1 MCGIAGFVAGPG
13 FAAGDGERRRL
24 LAAMTGTMAHRGPD
38 GEGLWLENEVALGHR
53 RLSIIDLAAGA
64 QPMRDADGRAAVTFN
79 GEIYN
84 FLEIRREL
92 EAKGYKFLT
101 NSDTEILLN
110 GYLAWGEGCLD
121 RFEGMFAF
129 AVWDRRRRVLFA
141 ARDRY
146 GKKPFYYTLQNGV
159 FAFASELSALKV
171 LPGLRFETP
180 RGMLAKF
187 LAHEYCPTPET
198 IFREVHK
205 LKPAHYLVYENGQ
218 VANRPYWDLP
228 VPDESTRE
236 SEEGLSRRLIELLAA
251 ATARRLV
258 SDVPLGMF
266 LSGGLDSSAVAALM
280 TRNSSTVKT
289 FSIGFTEAS
298 YDESKY
304 ARLVASRLGTEHH
317 ERILDAAACGELLP
331 SIVERFDEPM
341 SDPSIVPTY
350 LLSGVTREKV
360 TVALGGDG
368 GDELF
373 AGYETFYAF
382 KLAEWYNRLP
392 SFVRERVLDPLAGVL
407 PMSSGYVNLRL
418 AAQTFL
424 AGARAPR
431 WQRVQRWLAAFSP
444 ELLGGVLEGAGARA
458 LAPES
463 LYARTRELYEGYPA
477 ADPLA
482 KIFYVYAR
490 QYLLDY
496 ILVKVDRCSML
507 QSLEVRAPFLD
518 RDVAEFVWRLPVAL
532 KLRGFTGKY
541 LLRRA
546 LAGIVPPEVL
556 RRPKRGFLIPVS
568 QWLRGVLR
576 PVMEELLGEAHLRRQ
591 GLFNPGQ
598 VRRLVSEHV
607 SGAADH
613 RRPLW
618 TLLVLQIWLRRNA
631 PTIV

>member
-1 MCGIAGFVAGPG
+1 MCGIAGFVAGPD
-13 FAAGDGERRRL
+13 FAPGDGERRRL
-24 LAAMTGTMAHRGPD
+24 LAAMAGTMAHRGPD
-38 GEGLWLENEVALGHR
+38 GQGLWLENEAALGHR

-64 QPMRDADGRAAVTFN
+64 QPMLDADGRAAVTFN

-92 EAKGYKFLT
+92 EAKGFVFRT
-101 NSDTEILLN
+101 NSDTEVLLN

-129 AVWDRRRRVLFA
+129 ALWDRKRRVLFA

-146 GKKPFYYTLQNGV
+146 GKKPLYYTLQNGV
-159 FAFASELSALKV
+159 FAFASELTALRV
-171 LPGLRFETP
+171 LPCLRFETP
-180 RGMLAKF
+180 RAMLAKF
-187 LAHEYCPTPET
+187 LAHEYAPAPET
-198 IFREVHK
+198 IFRGVHK
-205 LKPAHYLVYENGQ
+205 LEPAHCLILEAGRIVT
-218 VANRPYWDLP
+218 RPYWDLP
-228 VPDESTRE
+228 VPDASTRE
-236 SEEGLSRRLIELLAA
+236 SEADLGRRLIELLDA

-258 SDVPLGMF
+258 SDVPLGVF

-280 TRNSSTVKT
+280 ARHCSLVKT
-289 FSIGFTEAS
+289 FSIGFEEAS

-304 ARLVASRLGTEHH
+304 ARLVASGLGTEHH
-317 ERILDAAACGELLP
+317 ERILNATRCGELLP

-341 SDPSIVPTY
+341 SDPSIVPTF
-350 LLSGVTREKV
+350 LLSGATREKV

-382 KLAEWYNRLP
+382 KLAEWLSRLP
-392 SFVRERVLDPLAGVL
+392 SFASGRLLDAVAARL
-407 PMSSGYVNLRL
+407 PMSAGYVNPRL

-424 AGARAPR
+424 AGAKLPR
-431 WQRVQRWLAAFSP
+431 WLRVQRWLSAFSP
-444 ELLGGVLEGAGARA
+444 ELLSGVLAGGESRC
-458 LAPES
+458 LAQET
-463 LYARTRELYEGYPA
+463 LYARTRELYERYPST
-477 ADPLA
+477 DPLA

-490 QYLLDY
+490 QYMLDY

-518 RDVAEFVWRLPVAL
+518 RDVAEFVWRLPVSL

-546 LAGIVPPEVL
+546 LSGIVPPQVL
-556 RRPKRGFLIPVS
+556 SRPKRGFLIPVS
-568 QWLRGVLR
+568 QWLRGVLG
-576 PVMEELLGEAHLRRQ
+576 PLMEELLGEEHLRAQ
-591 GLFNPGQ
+591 GLFNPAPVG
-598 VRRLVSEHV
+598 RLVAEHLA
-607 SGAADH
+607 GTADH

-618 TLLVLQIWLRRNA
+618 TLLVLQIWLRKND
-631 PTIV
+631 PSII

>member
-24 LAAMTGTMAHRGPD
+24 LAAMTGTMTHRGPD

-53 RLSIIDLAAGA
+53 RLSIIDLACGA
-64 QPMRDADGRAAVTFN
+64 QPMLDADGRAAVTFN

-84 FLEIRREL
+84 FREIRREL
-92 EAKGYKFLT
+92 EGKGFVFKT

-129 AVWDRRRRVLFA
+129 ALWDRRRRILFA

-159 FAFASELSALKV
+159 FAFASELTALRV

-180 RGMLAKF
+180 RRTLAKF
-187 LAHEYCPTPET
+187 LAHEYTPTPET
-198 IFREVHK
+198 IFREVYK
-205 LKPAHYLVYENGQ
+205 LGPAHYLVLEAGKLIT
-218 VANRPYWDLP
+218 RPYWDVP
-228 VPDESTRE
+228 VPDETTRE
-236 SEEGLSRRLIELLAA
+236 SEADLGRRLIELLDA
-251 ATARRLV
+251 ATAKRLV

-280 TRNSSTVKT
+280 TRHSSTVKT

-304 ARLVASRLGTEHH
+304 ARLVAEHLGTEHH
-317 ERILDAAACGELLP
+317 ERILNATACGELLP

-392 SFVRERVLDPLAGVL
+392 AFAREHVLAPIAARL
-407 PMSSGYVNLRL
+407 PMSSGYVNMRL

-424 AGARAPR
+424 AGARLPR
-431 WQRVQRWLAAFSP
+431 WLRVQRWLSAFSP
-444 ELLGGVLEGAGARA
+444 ELLDGVMEDAGALA

-463 LYARTRELYEGYPA
+463 LYARTRELYESYPSK
-477 ADPLA
+477 DPLA

-490 QYLLDY
+490 QYMLDY
-496 ILVKVDRCSML
+496 ILMKVDRCSML

-518 RDVAEFVWRLPVAL
+518 RDVAEFVWRLPVSL

-546 LAGIVPPEVL
+546 LAGIVPAQVL
-556 RRPKRGFLIPVS
+556 SRPKRGFLIPVS

-576 PVMEELLGEAHLRRQ
+576 PQVEELLGEEHLRAQ
-591 GLFNPGQ
+591 GLFNPAQ
-598 VRRLVSEHV
+598 VRRLVAEHA

-618 TLLVLQIWLRRNA
+618 ALLVLQIWLRKNA
-631 PTIV
+631 PSIV